1 MGETRSLTWRLVS
14 RLMALQAAMLAAVLL
29 LIVIALWAS
38 GLLVS
43 IEPEDEAIDVLR
55 HAVARDG
62 DGQIVL
68 RETPGIARQ
77 RALSADFW
85 FVIRDHD
92 GRSLSQ
98 GNVPPEYAG
107 IGGALDGVGQ
117 ARLGWNIGD
126 PPRPTARMKWVDSP
140 IGTVQ
145 ILIGPGNAV
154 SWRRAAMAASGIFI
168 GVIFPIIALMALATL
183 IVTPFVVR
191 RTLAGLERAAAQ
203 AGQIEINRRGTRLPL
218 ADVPREIVPL
228 VSAVNDALS
237 RLDDGY
243 ERHKRFLIDAAH
255 ELRTPIAILQTRLE
269 SLALGPK
276 AARVL
281 EDLARLSTLADQML
295 DLQRVNRHV
304 DQFSTI
310 DIVAICRK
318 AVADL
323 APLAIAAGY
332 DLSFD
337 SAAERIDMRG
347 DEGAIERAV
356 SNLIQNAIQYGG
368 RKGLIVVRITPPA
381 TVSVSDDGPGVPP
394 QHRERVFEPFYR
406 LGGLSRGVGL
416 GLNLV
421 REIVRLHGGSVAI
434 VEGETGGACVT
445 MTFSPMKANT

>member
-1 MGETRSLTWRLVS
+1 MARPRSLTWRLVS
-14 RLMALQAAMLAAVLL
+14 RLMALQAAMLVIVLL
-29 LIVIALWAS
+29 LIVVALWGS

-43 IEPEDEAIDVLR
+43 MEPGDEAIEVLR
-55 HAVARDG
+55 DAVTRDPTG
-62 DGQIVL
+62 HIAV
-68 RETPGIARQ
+68 RETPDVARQ

-85 FVIRDHD
+85 FLIRDRD
-92 GRSLSQ
+92 GHSLAQ
-98 GNVPPEYAG
+98 GHVPAEFAG
-107 IGGALDGVGQ
+107 IGSALDAVGQ

-126 PPRPTARMKWVDSP
+126 PPRAPARMKWVGSP
-140 IGTVQ
+140 IGSVQ
-145 ILIGPGNAV
+145 ILTGPGNAV
-154 SWRRAAMAASGIFI
+154 SWRQAAIATSGIFI
-168 GVIFPIIALMALATL
+168 GVILPIIGLMALATL

-203 AGQIEINRRGTRLPL
+203 AGRIEIDRRGTRLPL
-218 ADVPREIVPL
+218 ADVPLEIVPL

-269 SLALGPK
+269 SLELGPH

-281 EDLARLSTLADQML
+281 EDIARLSTLADQML

-332 DLSFD
+332 ELSFD
-337 SAAERIDMRG
+337 SAAQRIHMRG
-347 DEGAIERAV
+347 DEGAMERAV
-356 SNLIQNAIQYGG
+356 GNLIQNAIQHGG
-368 RKGLIVVRITPPA
+368 RSGSIVVRITPPA
-381 TVSVSDDGPGVPP
+381 TISVSDEGPGVPP

-406 LGGLSRGVGL
+406 LDGQSRGVGL

-421 REIVRLHGGSVAI
+421 REIVRLHGGSVGI
-434 VEGETGGACVT
+434 VAGEAGGACVT
-445 MTFSPMKANT
+445 MTFSPADTNA